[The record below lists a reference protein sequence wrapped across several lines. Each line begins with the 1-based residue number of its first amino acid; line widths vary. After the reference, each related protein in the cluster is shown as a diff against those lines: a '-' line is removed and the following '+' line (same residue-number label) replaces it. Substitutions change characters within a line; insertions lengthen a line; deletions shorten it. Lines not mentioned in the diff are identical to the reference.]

1 MPTAY
6 AGGIYPFCLS
16 FFFFCLF
23 FFLFTKGIEFDR
35 HELALQNL
43 YFRDYY
49 FIQVSLCQSIL
60 WHVYLAY
67 FAYICTSVR
76 QQEILLLFCNYTA
89 NSRGIKKR
97 FSYHFNESLYYLRS
111 HSSHCF
117 KSSIFTSRATDSFS
131 FIYIKIHVIIFFAS
145 T

>member
-97 FSYHFNESLYYLRS
+97 FSYHFNESLYYLRPIRVIVS
-111 HSSHCF
+111 NLLSLPAGPQTVF
-117 KSSIFTSRATDSFS
+117 LLFTLKFMS
-131 FIYIKIHVIIFFAS
+131 
-145 T
+145 